1 MIFCLSYRKYDDT
14 AQQGKE
20 LIKLLSVNAEV
31 HEAKASPE
39 LTNIHNLIDFAVQSA
54 YQKYQDL
61 SSSAI
66 TIVSNYDSSIEPI
79 EIVVEDIKS
88 IYQYY

>member
-1 MIFCLSYRKYDDT
+1 L
-14 AQQGKE
+14 
-20 LIKLLSVNAEV
+20 
-31 HEAKASPE
+31 
-39 LTNIHNLIDFAVQSA
+39 QSA

-79 EIVVEDIKS
+79 EIVVEDIKRAF
-88 IYQYY
+88 INIIDNACYAANKKKRILEKNLFQ